1 MKICIDAGHHGKQNR
16 SPVVPEYYESEMN
29 WKLHLLL
36 KKYLEEY
43 GVEVITTRSKQTT
56 VLGTIARG
64 KKAKGCDLFLS
75 VHSNDYDPESLD
87 YPLVIVP
94 LNGTGDELGRKLTN
108 CIASVMETNQAGRIW
123 TRKKDGGG
131 EWYGVLQG
139 TAAVGVTGL
148 ILEHSFHS
156 NTRSAKW
163 LLEERNLDKLA
174 RAEAD
179 LIAAHYGLQ
188 KAKTIYRVQ
197 IGAYTV
203 RVNAEKQLAKAKAA
217 GFSDAFIKEDTP

>member
-1 MKICIDAGHHGKQNR
+1 MKICIDAGHYGKQNR
-16 SPVVPEYYESEMN
+16 SSVVPEYYEAEMN

-43 GVEVITTRSKQTT
+43 GVEVTTTRSKQTT
-56 VLGTIARG
+56 VLGTVARG

-75 VHSNDYDPESLD
+75 LHSNAYDPESLD

-94 LNGTGDELGRKLTN
+94 LDGTGDELGRKLTN
-108 CIASVMETNQAGRIW
+108 CIASVMETNQPGRLW
-123 TRKKDGGG
+123 TRKKDSGG

-139 TAAVGVTGL
+139 TSAVGVTGL

-163 LLEERNLDKLA
+163 LLDEANLDKLA
-174 RAEAD
+174 KAEAD
-179 LIAAHYGLQ
+179 LIAAHYGL
-188 KAKTIYRVQ
+188 KKPGTIYRVQ

-203 RVNAEKQLAKAKAA
+203 KANAEKQLEKAKKA
-217 GFSDAFIKEDTP
+217 GFTDAFIKESEV

>member
-1 MKICIDAGHHGKQNR
+1 MKICLDAGHHGKQNR
-16 SPVVPEYYESEMN
+16 SDVVPEYYESDMN

-43 GVEVITTRSKQTT
+43 GVEVITTRSKQAT

-64 KKAKGCDLFLS
+64 RKAKGCDLLLS
-75 VHSNDYDPESLD
+75 LHSNAYSPESLD

-94 LNGTGDELGRKLTN
+94 LDGTGDELGRKLTD
-108 CIASVMETNQAGRIW
+108 CIASVMETNQPGRIW
-123 TRKKDGGG
+123 KRKKDSGG

-139 TAAVGVTGL
+139 TSAVGVTGL

-163 LLEERNLDKLA
+163 LLDDSNLDKLA
-174 RAEAD
+174 KAEAD

-188 KAKTIYRVQ
+188 KPLYRVQ
-197 IGAYTV
+197 VGAYTV
-203 RVNAEKQLAKAKAA
+203 KANAEKQLEKAKKA
-217 GFSDAFIKEDTP
+217 GFTDAFIKEDKA

>member
-16 SPVVPEYYESEMN
+16 SPVVKEYYESEMN

-36 KKYLEEY
+36 KKYLQEY
-43 GVEVITTRSKQTT
+43 GAQVTATRSKQTT

-75 VHSNDYDPESLD
+75 LHSNDYDPESLD

-94 LNGTGDELGRKLTN
+94 LDGTGDELGRKLTN
-108 CIASVMETNQAGRIW
+108 CIASVMKTNQAGRIW
-123 TRKKDGGG
+123 TRKKDSGG

-139 TAAVGVTGL
+139 TSAVGVTGL

-156 NTRSAKW
+156 NPRSAKW

-174 RAEAD
+174 KAEAD
-179 LIAAHYGLQ
+179 LIAAHYGL
-188 KAKTIYRVQ
+188 KKPIYRVQ
-197 IGAYTV
+197 VGAYTV
-203 RVNAEKQLAKAKAA
+203 KANAQKQLDRIKAA
-217 GFSDAFIKEDTP
+217 GFSDAFIKEDTA